1 LFYNFHD
8 FRFEPENPS
17 NKRKA
22 SLWQL
27 FQAKVLILKK
37 GKTMSFDFFIR
48 GLLIGLSI
56 AAPVGP
62 MSVLIIRRTI
72 AEGRLVGLIS
82 GLGIAAGDTFYGAL
96 GGFGLTFITSFLING
111 QFWLRLIGGGFLLYL
126 GLKTLLSR
134 PAEKAAAGTGKP
146 MSLPGYFITT
156 MLLTLT
162 NPTTIISFAAI
173 MAGLGIGS
181 TSGDYLSAT
190 ALVLGVMGGS
200 TGWWIILTT
209 LLSLFRNRI
218 TPAGMVWV
226 NRLSGLI
233 IGGFGLL
240 AILSLVQH

>member
-1 LFYNFHD
+1 
-8 FRFEPENPS
+8 
-17 NKRKA
+17 
-22 SLWQL
+22 
-27 FQAKVLILKK
+27 
-37 GKTMSFDFFIR
+37 MSFEFFIR

-62 MSVLIIRRTI
+62 MGVLVIRRTL
-72 AEGRLVGLIS
+72 AEGRLTGLIT
-82 GLGIAAGDTFYGAL
+82 GLGIAAGDTIYGAL
-96 GGFGLTFITSFLING
+96 GGFGLTFITSFLINE
-111 QFWLRLIGGGFLLYL
+111 QFWLRLIGGGFLIYL

-134 PAEKAAAGTGKP
+134 PAERAAEGAGKAR
-146 MSLPGYFITT
+146 SLPGYFIST

-190 ALVLGVMGGS
+190 ILVVGVMLGS
-200 TGWWIILTT
+200 TSWWLILTT
-209 LLSLFRNRI
+209 GISLFKNKI

-233 IGGFGLL
+233 IIIFGLL
-240 AILSLVQH
+240 SLLSLVQF